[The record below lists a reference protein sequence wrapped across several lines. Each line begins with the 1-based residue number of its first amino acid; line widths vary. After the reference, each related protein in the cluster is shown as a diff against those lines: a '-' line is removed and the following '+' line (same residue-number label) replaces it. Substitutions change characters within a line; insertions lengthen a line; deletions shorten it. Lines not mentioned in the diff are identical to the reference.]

1 MQMHEDE
8 SEVKYFTKFLR
19 PYLRPDCN
27 IVTLGM
33 LKLASSLLCRIG
45 YLKFVPPKRTL
56 NKYDSEIRIWVSSIE
71 FYRVDFAIELFFIE
85 MPI

>member
-33 LKLASSLLCRIG
+33 LKLANKKICAPKITFQQV
-45 YLKFVPPKRTL
+45 KFRLIILTFL
-56 NKYDSEIRIWVSSIE
+56 S
-71 FYRVDFAIELFFIE
+71 F
-85 MPI
+85 